1 MKKRVVVFL
10 KTLIVSIV
18 SVVIA
23 FLPLW
28 WARSLVGVINSL
40 VSRFSDAS
48 TLGYR
53 IDFGVHF
60 FLLGIAAFL
69 QAVFFS
75 FFYTGLPFFGRT
87 GFYSISQK
95 NGRTPIA
102 DIAKNNPLVFRRVFV
117 ILQRYGKK

>member
-69 QAVFFS
+69 QTVFFFILLRWLTFLWTDR
-75 FFYTGLPFFGRT
+75 FFFHF
-87 GFYSISQK
+87 SKKWK
-95 NGRTPIA
+95 NTHS
-102 DIAKNNPLVFRRVFV
+102 
-117 ILQRYGKK
+117 